1 MRIFIYKFLIMIV
14 GVFFL
19 YQLTIGYTLS
29 KLQKEIYSVDIKQ
42 NSEIFKKKIK
52 KEIVNSLKKDK
63 ILNKED
69 AVLIKKFFNKIYRE
83 INATD

>member
-1 MRIFIYKFLIMIV
+1 MIV
-14 GVFFL
+14 GVFFFFL
-19 YQLTIGYTLS
+19 FTIGYTLS

>member
-1 MRIFIYKFLIMIV
+1 MIV